1 MEEEGI
7 FYFFQHT
14 DSKNTLVL
22 GDSPQVFQDITV
34 APQVIYDK
42 FSGTG
47 LVDDRVS
54 DWEKVQD
61 LRSGKSTLWDYE
73 FEMPDKHCEATAQ
86 VQDTVQ
92 AGTITHKLQLAGN
105 SGWEL
110 YDYPGGYTKRYD
122 GIDKSG
128 GDQSAELQNIFTD
141 NQRTVKIRM
150 GQETARGLTIHG
162 RSLHPGFTAG
172 YNFQLQSHFSDDGEF
187 TLVAVEHDA
196 RQPLGDE
203 VEFHYSNTFRA
214 IPVALPFLPART
226 TPEPFVH
233 GPQTAVVVG
242 TPGEEIFTDKY
253 GRVKVQFNWDRLG
266 TDDANSSCWLRVATH
281 WAGKQWGAIHIPR
294 VGQEVIVAFL
304 EGDPDQPI
312 IVGSVYNAD
321 NMPPWTLPDN
331 KTRSGIE
338 TRSSKGGSAST
349 YNQIRF
355 EDKMGSEEV
364 NVQAQKDM
372 NTLIKNNETRVVK
385 GTQTL
390 TVTGDQSTEITQGN
404 QSNLVDMGNQ
414 TNELKM
420 GNQTTTLDMGNI
432 TTKCSLGSITMQA
445 MQSITLQVGPNSIV
459 IDVTGV
465 TINGIMVSVQASAV
479 CQIQGTLT
487 TIN

>member
-1 MEEEGI
+1 
-7 FYFFQHT
+7 
-14 DSKNTLVL
+14 
-22 GDSPQVFQDITV
+22 
-34 APQVIYDK
+34 
-42 FSGTG
+42 
-47 LVDDRVS
+47 
-54 DWEKVQD
+54 
-61 LRSGKSTLWDYE
+61 
-73 FEMPDKHCEATAQ
+73 
-86 VQDTVQ
+86 
-92 AGTITHKLQLAGN
+92 
-105 SGWEL
+105 
-110 YDYPGGYTKRYD
+110 
-122 GIDKSG
+122 
-128 GDQSAELQNIFTD
+128 
-141 NQRTVKIRM
+141 
-150 GQETARGLTIHG
+150 
-162 RSLHPGFTAG
+162 
-172 YNFQLQSHFSDDGEF
+172 
-187 TLVAVEHDA
+187 
-196 RQPLGDE
+196 
-203 VEFHYSNTFRA
+203 
-214 IPVALPFLPART
+214 
-226 TPEPFVH
+226 
-233 GPQTAVVVG
+233 
-242 TPGEEIFTDKY
+242 
-253 GRVKVQFNWDRLG
+253 
-266 TDDANSSCWLRVATH
+266 
-281 WAGKQWGAIHIPR
+281 
-294 VGQEVIVAFL
+294 
-304 EGDPDQPI
+304 
-312 IVGSVYNAD
+312 
-321 NMPPWTLPDN
+321 MPPWTLPDN